1 MVTRRLDAKCQ
12 ITLEVHAPT
21 TPARGRVYLA
31 SSLNDWRTDDPAM
44 RFEEVEPGRY
54 RLTLALARGTV
65 VEYKVTRGTWRTV
78 EVDDRGMEL
87 ENRKLTVFGATSL
100 RLDVPH
106 WRDQASAR
114 RPARRRATDVAI
126 VGPIAIPALDRERE
140 VAVYLPPGYH
150 TEPNRRYPVLYMF
163 DGQNL
168 FDPGT
173 AFNQEWA
180 VDDVC
185 ERLIRAGRLAPL
197 IVVGIYNGEA
207 KRTSELSPWK
217 DARLDAMGEGHA
229 FMRWIVSDL
238 KDHVDTHYRTLTG
251 PEHTGLAGSSMGG
264 LAALFG
270 VYRYPLV
277 FGRVAALSPAFWFA
291 RSQIFRYV
299 ATMPPPLQ
307 ARVYMDCGELETTR
321 VHPKRDFYRVA
332 ASMVDLLELQGFK
345 REESMRWV
353 SDPHGT
359 HSEADWARRL
369 GPALEWLFP
378 GPGGQKAGSA
388 APGRGTRRLSRS

>member
-1 MVTRRLDAKCQ
+1 
-12 ITLEVHAPT
+12 
-21 TPARGRVYLA
+21 
-31 SSLNDWRTDDPAM
+31 
-44 RFEEVEPGRY
+44 
-54 RLTLALARGTV
+54 
-65 VEYKVTRGTWRTV
+65 
-78 EVDDRGMEL
+78 MEL